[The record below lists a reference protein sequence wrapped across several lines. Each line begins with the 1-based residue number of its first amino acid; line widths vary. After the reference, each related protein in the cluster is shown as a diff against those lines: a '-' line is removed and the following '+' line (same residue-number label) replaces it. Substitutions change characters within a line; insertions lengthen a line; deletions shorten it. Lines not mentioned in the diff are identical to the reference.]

1 MFLAFKKTY
10 SDACTGIFP
19 KHLCTSQAS
28 DVIYFS
34 HNKEYNHAQT
44 SVKDREKMF
53 EIDKQQNIVLHGC
66 KKDLQ
71 RVIQR

>member
-1 MFLAFKKTY
+1 MTERYKGCPKKTNILLCFLHLKNPY
-10 SDACTGIFP
+10 SNACTGIFP
-19 KHLCTSQAS
+19 KQLCTSQAS

-53 EIDKQQNIVLHGC
+53 EID
-66 KKDLQ
+66 
-71 RVIQR
+71 

>member
-53 EIDKQQNIVLHGC
+53 EID
-66 KKDLQ
+66 
-71 RVIQR
+71 